1 MPHGSRACA
10 AARSETRTLGA
21 MISDDLPTTTPADG
35 VSRRARTTVAIALGS
50 VACLVVGALAWAPW
64 ELRWNPDMSITLPT
78 PEESETPT
86 PPPTAPPETQPAA
99 QDVVLWIFIVLGLV
113 VLALVVAVAARA
125 IRTWWSRR
133 PEVAPDPPVTVDT
146 LPGQVMPSR
155 EVVADAVAEA
165 LARLDGTP
173 DPADAVVRAWL
184 VLEEAV
190 AREGVVRDAAQT
202 QAELTRDV
210 LHTTRAPREATTT
223 LLRTYEAVRYG
234 TGDVTPADVATAR
247 AALEE
252 ILTSLRRSE
261 EATGA

>member
-1 MPHGSRACA
+1 
-10 AARSETRTLGA
+10 
-21 MISDDLPTTTPADG
+21 MISDDAPTAQPTPDRA
-35 VSRRARTTVAIALGS
+35 SRRARTTTVLAIGS
-50 VACLVVGALAWAPW
+50 LACLVVAALAWAPW
-64 ELRWNPDMSITLPT
+64 ELRWNPDLSITLPT
-78 PEESETPT
+78 SDASEPPT
-86 PPPTAPPETQPAA
+86 PPATEPPDA
-99 QDVVLWIFIVLGLV
+99 QQGAGDVVLWIIIALGLV
-113 VLALVVAVAARA
+113 VLALVLAVAARA

-133 PEVAPDPPVTVDT
+133 PEVVPEAPVTIDT
-146 LPGQVMPSR
+146 MPGQLMPSR

-210 LHTTRAPREATTT
+210 LHTTHAPRAATTT

-234 TGDVTPADVATAR
+234 SGDVVAADIATAR
-247 AALEE
+247 AALEK
-252 ILTSLRRSE
+252 ILRSLRDAE
-261 EATGA
+261 HGADA